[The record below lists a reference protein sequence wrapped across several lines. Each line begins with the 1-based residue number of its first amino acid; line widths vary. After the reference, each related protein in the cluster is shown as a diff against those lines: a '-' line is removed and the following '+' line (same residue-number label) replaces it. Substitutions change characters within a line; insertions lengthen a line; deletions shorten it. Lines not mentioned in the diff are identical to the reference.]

1 MAGLPGVIAI
11 ADPVRAE
18 SARAIRELTDAG
30 IETWLVTGD
39 DRGAADA
46 IGAQVGI
53 PAHRVVAEVRPEGK
67 AQIVER
73 LQRRG
78 RTVAMVGDGINDA
91 PALARADVG
100 IAIGTGTDVAIEAAP
115 ITLLGA
121 DPRGRGGRHRS
132 VPSDDDDGPP
142 EPVLGVRLQHRA
154 HPHRDGRAR
163 ADLRHRPVSGLGR
176 CGDGVVVRHGR
187 CERPSIAWFRRAPR
201 GIAPDAR
208 GALRRL
214 REAGFLGAVAV
225 AALLL
230 PAG

>member
-1 MAGLPGVIAI
+1 M
-11 ADPVRAE
+11 
-18 SARAIRELTDAG
+18 
-30 IETWLVTGD
+30 
-39 DRGAADA
+39 A

-73 LQRRG
+73 LQRRR

-121 DPRGRGGRHRS
+121 DPRGVAAAIGLSRATMTTVRQNLFWAFAYNIVLIPIAMGVL
-132 VPSDDDDGPP
+132 VPTFGIALSPALAAG
-142 EPVLGVRLQHRA
+142 
-154 HPHRDGRAR
+154 
-163 ADLRHRPVSGLGR
+163 
-176 CGDGVVVRHGR
+176 GDGVVVRHGR

-201 GIAPDAR
+201 GIAPD
-208 GALRRL
+208 GAGWRASAPGGRIPRR
-214 REAGFLGAVAV
+214 RRPWPP
-225 AALLL
+225 LLS